1 MIVIEHRLKISVKNQ
16 IFQIIS
22 KIQIIYKIE
31 FLTYKPGTVRY
42 DIGSKILEKW
52 YRRVIPNKL

>member
-1 MIVIEHRLKISVKNQ
+1 MIVIEHWLKISVKNQ
-16 IFQIIS
+16 IFQII
-22 KIQIIYKIE
+22 YKIK